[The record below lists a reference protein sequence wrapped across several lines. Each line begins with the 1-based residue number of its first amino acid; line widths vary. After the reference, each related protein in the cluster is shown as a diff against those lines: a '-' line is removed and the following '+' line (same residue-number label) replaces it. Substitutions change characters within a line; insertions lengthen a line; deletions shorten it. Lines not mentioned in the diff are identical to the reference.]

1 MSEDDGYS
9 DEEQDLLDRIAVLE
23 EESRGFQ
30 MQCRS
35 LRLASLHL
43 ERLLEAANTETK
55 GRMDK
60 VKAFERIVAEL
71 SNPSPSIEK
80 LKEIMAVCEDVSI

>member
-1 MSEDDGYS
+1 MSEDNGYS

-43 ERLLEAANTETK
+43 ERLLESANTETK
-55 GRMDK
+55 ERMDK
-60 VKAFERIVAEL
+60 VKAFDRIVTEL
-71 SNPSPSIEK
+71 SNPLPTMEK
-80 LKEIMAVCEDVSI
+80 LKEIVAVYEDVSI

>member
-1 MSEDDGYS
+1 MSEDGYS

-35 LRLASLHL
+35 LRLASMRL

-55 GRMDK
+55 ERMDK

-80 LKEIMAVCEDVSI
+80 LKEIMAVYEDASI

>member
-1 MSEDDGYS
+1 
-9 DEEQDLLDRIAVLE
+9 
-23 EESRGFQ
+23 
-30 MQCRS
+30 
-35 LRLASLHL
+35 
-43 ERLLEAANTETK
+43 LEAANTETK

>member
-1 MSEDDGYS
+1 MSEDNGYS

-43 ERLLEAANTETK
+43 ERLLESANTETK
-55 GRMDK
+55 ELMDK
-60 VKAFERIVAEL
+60 AKAFDEIFVEL
-71 SNPSPSIEK
+71 AKPSPSIETL
-80 LKEIMAVCEDVSI
+80 LKMLTRDLTDP

>member
-35 LRLASLHL
+35 LRLASIHL
-43 ERLLEAANTETK
+43 ERLLEAANVETK
-55 GRMDK
+55 ERMDK
-60 VKAFERIVAEL
+60 VKAFDEIFVEL
-71 SNPSPSIEK
+71 AKPSPSIEAL
-80 LKEIMAVCEDVSI
+80 LKIITPDLADP